1 MLPLTILLVE
11 DSANVVVSAIPI
23 FQRCLLG
30 RQILQASNGCCGI
43 SMIGW
48 DVAIVTPE
56 ELDGV
61 DGLPLGRTLVV
72 FRPPCVG
79 AFFIGVVVNGWDDD
93 NSRLIGE
100 SYGLTLPTL
109 VQSVA

>member
-11 DSANVVVSAIPI
+11 DSANVVVPAVPI

-30 RQILQASNGCCGI
+30 RQILQASNGCGI

-48 DVAIVTPE
+48 DEAISSPV

-61 DGLPLGRTLVV
+61 DGLLLGRTLVV

-79 AFFIGVVVNGWDDD
+79 TFFIGVVVNGWDDEK
-93 NSRLIGE
+93 SRRAGE
-100 SYGLTLPTL
+100 SYGLSLPTL